1 MWTSTCQTVQC
12 PQPPVFAF
20 SEQPPVHIHLKTCQ
34 CGHVLV
40 RPSVTFSS
48 VFSSLFF
55 ELFHKLTSLVHLSS
69 NSSICLP
76 TGKLVH
82 MHASLKIC
90 LWIIRMW
97 YKVFLSPGQL
107 TNSQAFSL
115 FHTWKYLSSGWSSIL
130 WWPTC
135 LQVHSLW
142 CHAFTFAT
150 ALSISAGCL
159 QPMIH
164 NSSWAHHLMSFW
176 SFECDGLEFNF
187 GIFKGKRLKGS
198 LEIRRGVDLVP
209 TIREQR
215 NFSGLK
221 STLLTRRWS

>member
-1 MWTSTCQTVQC
+1 MVSQAKPGPRRTVHSHRYEHRYENLRLDNPHVIQSL
-12 PQPPVFAF
+12 PV
-20 SEQPPVHIHLKTCQ
+20 SGPVDQ
-34 CGHVLV
+34 F
-40 RPSVTFSS
+40 PSFLTFSHMQIS
-48 VFSSLFF
+48 VF
-55 ELFHKLTSLVHLSS
+55 
-69 NSSICLP
+69 
-76 TGKLVH
+76 
-82 MHASLKIC
+82 
-90 LWIIRMW
+90 RM
-97 YKVFLSPGQL
+97 VL
-107 TNSQAFSL
+107 
-115 FHTWKYLSSGWSSIL
+115 L

-135 LQVHSLW
+135 LQVHLLC
-142 CHAFTFAT
+142 CHVFTFAT

-221 STLLTRRWS
+221 STLVTRRWS